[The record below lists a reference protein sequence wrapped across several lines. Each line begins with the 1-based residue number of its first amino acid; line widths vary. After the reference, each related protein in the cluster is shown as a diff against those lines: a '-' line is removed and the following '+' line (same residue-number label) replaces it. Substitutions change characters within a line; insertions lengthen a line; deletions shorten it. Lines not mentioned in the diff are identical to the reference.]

1 LGMALDES
9 NENDTVFENDGLT
22 FIVEKKL
29 LEDAKTFEID
39 YLVSAQGEGFTISSG
54 LKQAD
59 GCGSGC
65 TSCG

>member
-1 LGMALDES
+1 MGMALDES
-9 NENDTVFENDGLT
+9 NENDTVFDNDGLT

-39 YLVSAQGEGFTISSG
+39 YLVSSEGEGFTISSG

-59 GCGSGC
+59 GCGGGC
-65 TSCG
+65 SSCG